1 MAITDIL
8 KRTLQE
14 APTSTVKAQVPPG
27 QLKPNPTIG
36 GDSVR
41 PGARLGQ
48 TPTVLAKLRVNPVK
62 AAGGA
67 LGTGL
72 ELGGAIRDAHFT
84 EGMSGLDK
92 VARYGES
99 AGRLAAAGLGATLGA
114 TAGSVIPLVGTTVG
128 GLGLGTLG
136 YFSPDIVRSLAKT
149 LTGADIQLPSE
160 RADEL
165 RNTLLANPGN
175 QPAEPA
181 QEQPQQVATPFPQ
194 ESANTAADAIIDKI
208 ISTQPAQG
216 PASQAV
222 SADPLAGIRDTL
234 AQAQS
239 ERAKVQNPLQQQVNI
254 ADSGAVTST
263 KGDKLM
269 QLQDYS
275 DNPLAAAMQLNQA
288 ISLAV
293 PGAAANKQ
301 ARANSDALTKQ
312 ASAEADL
319 VKLADTLKS
328 SGITQEKAQIELD
341 QAKAVQEAIGK
352 LSLLD
357 DTQDPDGKQR
367 TALRQ
372 SILTMMGKEPKDG
385 FELKEFGGGTDPAT
399 GMPLPKRLALFN
411 PRSGKVEFLDGGE
424 AQAPAQQKFEVGKVY
439 QLPGSNKVLKFVGYD
454 DKGEPKFNNKI

>member
-1 MAITDIL
+1 MAIDIL

-14 APTSTVKAQVPPG
+14 APTATVKSQVPPG

-41 PGARLGQ
+41 PGARLGE

-165 RNTLLANPGN
+165 RNTLLANPVAKEDTPT
-175 QPAEPA
+175 QAA
-181 QEQPQQVATPFPQ
+181 LAATPFPQ

-263 KGDKLM
+263 EGDKLM

-341 QAKAVQEAIGK
+341 QAKAVQDAIGK

-385 FELKEFGGGTDPAT
+385 FELKEFGGGTDPDT
-399 GMPLPKRLALFN
+399 GRPLPKRLALFN

-424 AQAPAQQKFEVGKVY
+424 AQAPAQPKFEVGKVY

-454 DKGEPKFNNKI
+454 DKGEPQFDDEV